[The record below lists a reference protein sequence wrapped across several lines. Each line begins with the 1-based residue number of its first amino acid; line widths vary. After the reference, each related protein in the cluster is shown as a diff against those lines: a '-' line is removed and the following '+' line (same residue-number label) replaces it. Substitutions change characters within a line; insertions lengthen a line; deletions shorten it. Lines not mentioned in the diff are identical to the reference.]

1 MYQAAQNVLN
11 GFGAICG
18 ASFGGIIADTV
29 GWRWCFL
36 LQVPVSIFALVVGHF
51 VIHLPKTP
59 TQRDSKAGLRG
70 VWQQVDFSGAL
81 LLVLGLSAQ
90 LAGLSLGGNQLP
102 WSNHWVVA
110 SLVGS
115 VVLVA
120 LFLVVEAKT
129 SAVPI
134 IPLRMLRGVSPV
146 CTQIANVCVGMAAYA
161 VSDCSWSMGTI
172 LTVQFLFNLPLF
184 FQVVL
189 LDSASKAG
197 QRLIIPSLAT
207 PVGGLI
213 AGIVMSRWGKLAYIV
228 RAGCFL
234 MFLGNLLVMLLKF
247 SDADWKYFVFII
259 PANLGQGMA
268 YPGILFSFLAAF
280 DHTGIRFPTSRRN
293 GRMLTV
299 RSRRVRLHRL
309 SYSVHG
315 HRLGRCHHVRN
326 RAEYIKIRPCQGPDW
341 NTRQMESKIH
351 FTHVLSSC

>member
-18 ASFGGIIADTV
+18 ASFGGTIADTV

-36 LQVPVSIFALVVGHF
+36 LQVPVSIFALVAGHF
-51 VIHLPKTP
+51 VIQLPKTP
-59 TQRDSKAGLRG
+59 TQRDSTAGLRG
-70 VWQQVDFSGAL
+70 VWQQVDLSGAL

-161 VSDCSWSMGTI
+161 VSDYSWSMGMI

-259 PANLGQGMA
+259 PANLGQGMV

-299 RSRRVRLHRL
+299 RSRCVRLHRL
-309 SYSVHG
+309 SHSVHG
-315 HRLGRCHHVRN
+315 HRLGGCNHVRN
-326 RAEYIKIRPCQGPDW
+326 RAEYIEIRPCQGPDW